1 MKFESPRMTNAN
13 IGKSGVCFI
22 LHMHGV
28 RYEAERCGLYIQ
40 IQADCGCTRCNAP
53 SHFCA
58 ERAEYIDVQKIWT
71 LNLARAQ
78 SRQCFSGVEYRF
90 S

>member
-1 MKFESPRMTNAN
+1 MLDHVTLLAVSQTKWRTEMKFESPRVTNAN

-28 RYEAERCGLYIQ
+28 QYEAERCELYIQ

-53 SHFCA
+53 SHFV
-58 ERAEYIDVQKIWT
+58 RNVQST
-71 LNLARAQ
+71 LT
-78 SRQCFSGVEYRF
+78 YRRYGP
-90 S
+90 